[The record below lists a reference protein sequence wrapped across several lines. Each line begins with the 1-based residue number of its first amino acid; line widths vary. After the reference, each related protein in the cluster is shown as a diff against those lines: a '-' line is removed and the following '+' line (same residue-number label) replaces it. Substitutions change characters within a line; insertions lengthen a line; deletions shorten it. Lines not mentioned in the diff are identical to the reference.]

1 MFGLNTHSLRVAK
14 SLIYTSISVSASTSW
29 HFVCSSHVCSDTTK
43 CVCLDWTLI
52 HFKNAQHH
60 KLVLELGHIK
70 GVLPSFLFLLS
81 STIPYHSIPE
91 RPFIFPACFTK
102 HSSNTLAISIL
113 VDNSSFG
120 SSYSSTTSKQLRTIH
135 ESLLLL
141 LAQGV
146 GLLSR
151 QRHPHSFVFSTMSSS
166 MRAGSEKS
174 PVAYLFEGLFPNLAR
189 YLAGGTSYVSTT
201 GVMLFSPRRS

>member
-1 MFGLNTHSLRVAK
+1 MPNT
-14 SLIYTSISVSASTSW
+14 TSGFW
-29 HFVCSSHVCSDTTK
+29 N
-43 CVCLDWTLI
+43 WT
-52 HFKNAQHH
+52 
-60 KLVLELGHIK
+60 IK
-70 GVLPSFLFLLS
+70 GVLSSFFLLLS

-91 RPFIFPACFTK
+91 QPFKLPVCFTQQ
-102 HSSNTLAISIL
+102 SSNTLAISIL

-141 LAQGV
+141 LARGV

-151 QRHPHSFVFSTMSSS
+151 QRHPHSFVLSTMSSS

-189 YLAGGTSYVSTT
+189 YLASVTRYVSTT
-201 GVMLFSPRRS
+201 DVIRFSAC